1 MERKPGKKRIDFD
14 DLSDVIT
21 SQVLSRFLGVSERLI
36 SKLIMKAEIKSFK
49 FGTCRQFLM
58 QDVADLIGYCEEKER
73 QMKENGAKV
82 YPGIPEEKEK
92 GIVKVIIV
100 PRTRTGGYEAIGIGD

>member
-1 MERKPGKKRIDFD
+1 MEKKPGKKRVNFD

-21 SQVLSRFLGVSERLI
+21 SQELSQFLSERLI
-36 SKLIMKAEIKSFK
+36 SKLVMKDEIKSFK
-49 FGTCRQFLM
+49 FGTCRLFLK
-58 QDVADLIGYCEEKER
+58 QDVADMIGYCEEKER

-92 GIVKVIIV
+92 GIVKVINV
-100 PRTRTGGYEAIGIGD
+100 PRTRTRGYEAIEIGD

>member
-1 MERKPGKKRIDFD
+1 MEKKSGKKRVNFD

-21 SQVLSRFLGVSERLI
+21 SQELSQFLGVSERLI
-36 SKLIMKAEIKSFK
+36 SKLVMKDEIKSLK
-49 FGTCRQFLM
+49 FRTCRLFLK
-58 QDVADLIGYCEEKER
+58 QDAADMIEKER

-92 GIVKVIIV
+92 GIVKVINV
-100 PRTRTGGYEAIGIGD
+100 PRTHTRGYEAIEIGD

>member
-1 MERKPGKKRIDFD
+1 MEKKSGKKRVNFD

-21 SQVLSRFLGVSERLI
+21 LQELSQFLGVSECLI
-36 SKLIMKAEIKSFK
+36 SKGVMKDEIKSFK
-49 FGTCRQFLM
+49 FGTCRLLLK
-58 QDVADLIGYCEEKER
+58 QDVADMIGYCEEKER

-92 GIVKVIIV
+92 GIVKVINV
-100 PRTRTGGYEAIGIGD
+100 PRTHTRGYEAIEIGD

>member
-1 MERKPGKKRIDFD
+1 MEKKSEKKRVNFD

-21 SQVLSRFLGVSERLI
+21 LQGLPQFLGVSERLNL
-36 SKLIMKAEIKSFK
+36 KLVMKDEIKSFK
-49 FGTCRQFLM
+49 FGTCRLFLK
-58 QDVADLIGYCEEKER
+58 QDVADMIGYCEEKER

-92 GIVKVIIV
+92 RIVKVINV
-100 PRTRTGGYEAIGIGD
+100 PCTRTRGYEVIEIGD

>member
-1 MERKPGKKRIDFD
+1 MEKKSGKKRVNFD

-21 SQVLSRFLGVSERLI
+21 SQELSQFLGVSECLI
-36 SKLIMKAEIKSFK
+36 SKLVMKDEIKSFK
-49 FGTCRQFLM
+49 FGTCRLLLK
-58 QDVADLIGYCEEKER
+58 QDAADMIGYCEEKKR

-92 GIVKVIIV
+92 GIVKVINV
-100 PRTRTGGYEAIGIGD
+100 PRTHTRGYEAIEIGD

>member
-1 MERKPGKKRIDFD
+1 MEKKPGKKRVNFD

-21 SQVLSRFLGVSERLI
+21 SQELSQFLGVSERLI
-36 SKLIMKAEIKSFK
+36 SKLVMKDEIKSFK
-49 FGTCRQFLM
+49 FGTCRLFLK
-58 QDVADLIGYCEEKER
+58 QDVADMIGYCEEKER

-92 GIVKVIIV
+92 EIVKVINV
-100 PRTRTGGYEAIGIGD
+100 PRTRTRGYEAIEIGD

>member
-1 MERKPGKKRIDFD
+1 MEKKPGKKRANFD

-21 SQVLSRFLGVSERLI
+21 SQELSQFLGVSGRLI
-36 SKLIMKAEIKSFK
+36 SKLVMKDEIKSFK
-49 FGTCRQFLM
+49 FGTCRLFLK
-58 QDVADLIGYCEEKER
+58 QDVADMIEYCEEKER

-92 GIVKVIIV
+92 GIVKVNNV
-100 PRTRTGGYEAIGIGD
+100 PRIRTRGYEAIEIGD